1 MYFHHI
7 PLNETRFNYRVVL
20 SVNLSTNLTIQV
32 NEGLIPTDTEV
43 VVHLYSETSVQT
55 LVGDLFQRMVVEDTK
70 GNTICSK

>member
-1 MYFHHI
+1 M
-7 PLNETRFNYRVVL
+7 
-20 SVNLSTNLTIQV
+20 NLSTNLTIQV

-55 LVGDLFQRMVVEDTK
+55 LVGDLFQRMVVEDTE